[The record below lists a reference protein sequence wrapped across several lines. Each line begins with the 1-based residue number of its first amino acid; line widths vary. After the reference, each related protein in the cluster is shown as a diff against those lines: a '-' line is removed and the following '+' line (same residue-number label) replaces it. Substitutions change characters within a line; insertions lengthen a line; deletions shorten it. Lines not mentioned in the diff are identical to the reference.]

1 MLDLFIGQIRGGFR
15 FLMAAGSQL
24 VESLG
29 EKAGPGPA
37 REKNP
42 FFLRSHAV
50 QLARVSHLQRRHR
63 LRPQTL
69 HQGYGLSRDSIGSL
83 RKWAGWEGEG

>member
-1 MLDLFIGQIRGGFR
+1 
-15 FLMAAGSQL
+15 MAAGSQL

-50 QLARVSHLQRRHR
+50 QLARVSPLTETPS
-63 LRPQTL
+63 LTSSNSSPEIRPQTEKL
-69 HQGYGLSRDSIGSL
+69 LDRYENGRVGRA
-83 RKWAGWEGEG
+83 KAAANAP